1 MLQWCDCGAV
11 TTSYSVTAAEK
22 LGRQK
27 SVATTISSA
36 WASPPSLCIGCT
48 NTGQEN
54 VGIPSPSSAYLS
66 LSIVGAWLGPIAG
79 NQCRYWAGGGWAAW
93 QHHGCFTW
101 SIKTSAFTNKGPTIL
116 SVWAVILL
124 CTVFLSIFFHQMYLH
139 ISIAHNLVIICT
151 HYYQQES
158 YSTRTRKLNCFDF

>member
-36 WASPPSLCIGCT
+36 WASPPSLCIGT
-48 NTGQEN
+48 LKALTPTLGKKML
-54 VGIPSPSSAYLS
+54 AYHLHPPH
-66 LSIVGAWLGPIAG
+66 I
-79 NQCRYWAGGGWAAW
+79 WAGRVLLELDWDRSLVISADTELQVAAGRRGNTMAVW
-93 QHHGCFTW
+93 IVYMEHKNL
-101 SIKTSAFTNKGPTIL
+101 SNKGPTIL

-139 ISIAHNLVIICT
+139 ISIVAHNLVIICT
-151 HYYQQES
+151 HHYQHES
-158 YSTRTRKLNCFDF
+158 S